1 MLGVIGDVHGCV
13 RTLDSLLDK
22 LFGTYDIHKLIFLGD
37 IINRGRNSKEVCDVI
52 MELKKH
58 YDVTLILGNHEDV
71 MRDYFRSA
79 FKYGPKQFIK
89 LGGDKTVSS
98 FSGGRLDKELAV
110 GKDVSLLAYKY
121 FEPYFEFFDSAVICD
136 SVDYEHFKLHFSH
149 AGLPDMSKN
158 SNEDDSSFSPIFR
171 FMWSRDCDRRKTP
184 YFGYTM
190 VHGHTPVIKANPDAN
205 PNKPYMNLNKKGEI
219 CSINLDTGCVYGYYL
234 SAMIVDDNGD
244 FEFESAKY
252 RDKS

>member
-110 GKDVSLLAYKY
+110 GKDVSLLA
-121 FEPYFEFFDSAVICD
+121 
-136 SVDYEHFKLHFSH
+136 
-149 AGLPDMSKN
+149 
-158 SNEDDSSFSPIFR
+158 
-171 FMWSRDCDRRKTP
+171 
-184 YFGYTM
+184 
-190 VHGHTPVIKANPDAN
+190 
-205 PNKPYMNLNKKGEI
+205 
-219 CSINLDTGCVYGYYL
+219 
-234 SAMIVDDNGD
+234 
-244 FEFESAKY
+244 
-252 RDKS
+252 